1 MLFAPFGYAR
11 EALLVFRG
19 IPLALT
25 GGLTSVWIRGIP
37 FSISAAVGLVALS
50 GVAVLNGIVMISFI
64 KKLRGNGKP
73 LDEAIIEGSL
83 TRIRPALM
91 TVLIASLGFLPM
103 ALTGTPAEVQRPLAT
118 VVIGGIFSST
128 LLTSLILPARYHFFH
143 PSKT

>member
-1 MLFAPFGYAR
+1 MLFATFGYAR
-11 EALLVFRG
+11 EALLVFSG
-19 IPLALT
+19 IPLAST

-91 TVLIASLGFLPM
+91 TVWSLPWGFYPW
-103 ALTGTPAEVQRPLAT
+103 R
-118 VVIGGIFSST
+118 
-128 LLTSLILPARYHFFH
+128 
-143 PSKT
+143 